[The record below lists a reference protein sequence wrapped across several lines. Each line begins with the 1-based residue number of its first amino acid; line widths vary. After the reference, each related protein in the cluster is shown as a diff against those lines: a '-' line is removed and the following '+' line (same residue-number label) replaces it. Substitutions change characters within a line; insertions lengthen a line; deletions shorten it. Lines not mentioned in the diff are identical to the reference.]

1 MQRFS
6 PLFLLVSAC
15 VIQQAIAADTPAAP
29 STASTTAA
37 SAGHDAAAGSNPNW
51 SMLSEY
57 CTECHNTVDWAGG
70 VAYDAMSPD
79 SLTED
84 AAVWEAAIRKL
95 RGHLMP
101 PPGNKQPDQARI
113 DNFVGWMEHTLNAST
128 VTPRAGHVP
137 AQRLNRTEYASAVR
151 GLVGVDVKVEDLLPR
166 EIDVDGFDNIAAAL
180 SVSPAFLD
188 QYISAARFVAKQAV
202 GDSAP
207 KVSVTTY
214 PAPGGAQDA
223 YVDGFPL
230 GTRGGMTFRHNFP
243 ADGEYRFSVLDL
255 DVGLYP
261 QAAESRQ
268 TLVILVDG
276 KEIARKDVGGPADLA
291 LVDKEAATGRKKIM
305 DRFANL
311 PAQVKAGT
319 HEVVVTFIE
328 RARSESDEWV
338 EGGFGRLRVARVLDG
353 VAVNGPFNSSGV
365 SMSASR
371 QKIFVCEPKS
381 AAEERPCA
389 RRIAETLARR
399 AYRRP
404 VEKADVEA
412 LMPFFE
418 QGRKEPGGFD
428 AGIKYVV
435 TAVLSSPD
443 FLYRAIQPAKGAPDT
458 PFHALTDLELASRL
472 SFFLW
477 SEGPDDEL
485 IDLAAAGKL
494 HDPAVL
500 DAQVRRMLAD
510 NRAAVLVTS
519 FGLKWLNVDDID
531 AVDPDPRLF
540 PGYTPALRA
549 DMAKET
555 ELFLRSILLEDRNV
569 TELLTDNHTFLN
581 ERLARNYGIPNVRGP
596 QFRKVELTQPYRF
609 GLLGKGAV
617 LLRTSYA
624 DRTSPVLRGAWVLER
639 MYGSPPTPPPPNVN
653 TDLSVKPGQKT
664 TTIRARLEVH
674 RAVKSCNQCHGVID
688 PIGIALENFDTIGQ
702 YRTVDRQANAPIDP
716 KTVLS
721 NGVAIDGPVQLRE
734 QILRKPEQFVE
745 AFTEKLMMYGL
756 GRELEY
762 NDMPQVRG
770 IVARAK
776 DDDYRFGAIVRGI
789 VSSDAFRLQSQP
801 HDREKIETRKVE
813 TKTAAVISEQAGKAA
828 PLQ

>member
-6 PLFLLVSAC
+6 PLLLLLTAC
-15 VIQQAIAADTPAAP
+15 AIQQASAGDKPAAMTTSTATAPAGHEAAAD
-29 STASTTAA
+29 
-37 SAGHDAAAGSNPNW
+37 NPNW
-51 SMLSEY
+51 SMLSQY

-70 VAYDAMSPD
+70 VAYDAMSAD
-79 SLTED
+79 SITED
-84 AAVWEAAIRKL
+84 AVVWEAAIRKL

-113 DNFVGWMEHTLNAST
+113 DNFVGWMETTLNAST
-128 VTPRAGHVP
+128 VTPKAGHVP

-151 GLVGVDVKVEDLLPR
+151 GLVGVDVKVNDLLPR

-202 GDSAP
+202 GDAAP

-230 GTRGGMTFRHNFP
+230 GTRGGMTFKHNFP

-261 QAAESRQ
+261 QAAESPQ

-276 KEIARKDVGGPADLA
+276 KEIARKNVGGPEDLA
-291 LVDKEAATGRKKIM
+291 LVDKEAAVGRKKIM

-319 HEVVVTFIE
+319 HDVVITFIE
-328 RARSESDEWV
+328 RARSVSDEWV
-338 EGGFGRLRVARVLDG
+338 EGGFGRLRVARLLDG
-353 VAVNGPFNSSGV
+353 VTVNGPFNATGV

-371 QKIFVCEPKS
+371 QKIFICEPKS
-381 AAEERPCA
+381 AEEERPCA
-389 RRIAETLARR
+389 QRIAENLARH

-404 VEKADVEA
+404 VEKADIEA

-418 QGRKEPGGFD
+418 AGRREAGGFD
-428 AGIKYVV
+428 SGIKYVV

-443 FLYRAIQPAKGAPDT
+443 FLYRAIQPAKGAPDA
-458 PFHALTDLELASRL
+458 PFHALTDLELASRI
-472 SFFLW
+472 SFFIW
-477 SEGPDDEL
+477 SQGPDDEL
-485 IDLAAAGKL
+485 MNLAAAGKL
-494 HDPAVL
+494 HDPAVM
-500 DAQVRRMLAD
+500 DAQVTRMLAD
-510 NRAAVLVTS
+510 NRASVLVSS

-540 PGYTPALRA
+540 PGYTPQLRA

-555 ELFLRSILLEDRNV
+555 ELFLRRILLEDRNV

-596 QFRKVELTQPYRF
+596 QFREVELTQPYRF

-653 TDLSVKPGQKT
+653 TDLSAKPGEKP
-664 TTIRARLEVH
+664 TTIRARLEQH
-674 RAVKSCNQCHGVID
+674 RTVKSCNQCHGVID

-721 NGVAIDGPVQLRE
+721 NGVAVDGPVQLRE

-762 NDMPQVRG
+762 SDMPQVRG
-770 IVARAK
+770 IVAKAK
-776 DDDYRFGAIVRGI
+776 DDDYRFYSIVRGI
-789 VSSDAFRLQSQP
+789 VNSEAFRLQSQP
-801 HDREKIETRKVE
+801 HEREKIETRKVD
-813 TKTAAVISEQAGKAA
+813 TKTAAVTQ
-828 PLQ
+828 